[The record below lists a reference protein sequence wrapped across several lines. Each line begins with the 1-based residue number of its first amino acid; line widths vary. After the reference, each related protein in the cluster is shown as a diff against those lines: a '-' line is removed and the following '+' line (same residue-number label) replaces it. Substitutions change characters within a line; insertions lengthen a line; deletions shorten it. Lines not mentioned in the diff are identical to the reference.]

1 MSEATTEAAPKKA
14 DKAPSKRTQKA
25 AQKASD
31 AVQDAILRGDLKA
44 AKKIGSTFFELR
56 EVRDKLKEEGKR
68 LRDQVSAK
76 EALLSG
82 AIEQDVDPNDVQ
94 AVTDK
99 LEAIVDAY
107 QEVKEA
113 EAEKKD
119 QLGILRSEKK
129 ELEGRLEKQVEGAR
143 QLGLFDD

>member
-1 MSEATTEAAPKKA
+1 MSEATTETEAPKAKPK
-14 DKAPSKRTQKA
+14 DQKA
-25 AQKASD
+25 AQSASD

-56 EVRDKLKEEGKR
+56 ATKEKLKEEGKR
-68 LRDQVSAK
+68 LRDALSAK

-82 AIEQDVDPNDVQ
+82 AIEQDVDPNDAQ
-94 AVTDK
+94 AIADK
-99 LEAIVDAY
+99 LEAICDAY

-119 QLGILRSEKK
+119 GLSVLRAEKK
-129 ELEGRLEKQVEGAR
+129 ELEGRLDKQVEGAK